1 MLVALRSNQP
11 KEYITTNTTPS
22 TQSKATTAKGSKKPN
37 KTSPQSPIPT
47 SKESSQ
53 TLFDP
58 KRINL
63 MMTFIP
69 GINAFFI
76 YTRLQC

>member
-11 KEYITTNTTPS
+11 KEYITSTTT
-22 TQSKATTAKGSKKPN
+22 TQPKATNAKGSKKPN
-37 KTSPQSPIPT
+37 KTSPQSPILP

-69 GINAFFI
+69 GINTFFI
-76 YTRLQC
+76 YNRLQC